1 MLKSIARWFVH
12 HTSEG
17 FRDVRYTDSD
27 LLKETTSSNDDSS
40 SVEGSGISDSEQ
52 YLSK

>member
-1 MLKSIARWFVH
+1 MLKSIARWSVH

-27 LLKETTSSNDDSS
+27 LLKKISSNDDSS